1 MEVETP
7 ADQFV
12 DVDEDAWYYD
22 AVVYAL
28 DNGLMSGV
36 SEDEFAPNATLTR
49 AMIAQMLYSLEGK
62 PRTGSA
68 GYADVAFGAW
78 YEDAVAWISSEGLMT
93 GYSDTAFGPD
103 DPVTREQLA
112 LILYNYADWAGYDV
126 RGSVSL
132 GSYIDADSAST
143 WAVEALEWAIDAGLI
158 SGRGNG
164 ILAPAGT
171 ATRAEVAQIF
181 MNFLENVAQ

>member
-1 MEVETP
+1 
-7 ADQFV
+7 
-12 DVDEDAWYYD
+12 
-22 AVVYAL
+22 
-28 DNGLMSGV
+28 MS
-36 SEDEFAPNATLTR
+36 
-49 AMIAQMLYSLEGK
+49 
-62 PRTGSA
+62 
-68 GYADVAFGAW
+68 
-78 YEDAVAWISSEGLMT
+78 
-93 GYSDTAFGPD
+93 GYSDTAFGPN

-112 LILYNYADWAGYDV
+112 MILYNYADWAGYDV
-126 RGSVSL
+126 RGGVSL

-158 SGRGNG
+158 SGRGEG